1 MTIARLTESDCACVP
16 YRADEDFV
24 RCERCGFGCAAGR
37 TETTGPH
44 EVPVRPGR
52 VVRFVTVPV
61 IPRDSP
67 APGLAG
73 LRGDDVPREADLSRL
88 RAFVSS
94 LRPDF
99 ADPWAPLT
107 SDVSAPVP
115 MPKSD
120 RAPWDFT
127 APAGYGQ
134 AWNAEALA
142 SNRPAA
148 QAIVDKIRA
157 LPPDASA
164 VCRWLRYTAD
174 VTPTGCVHKIRV
186 AVGEHMADAAQRA
199 RWGLDLELGK
209 DTTPAEMHAITEAAS
224 IRRVEAPIEGKRLLA
239 AAREAWERGAK

>member
-1 MTIARLTESDCACVP
+1 MIARLTESDCACVP
-16 YRADEDFV
+16 YRVDDDFV
-24 RCERCGFGCAAGR
+24 RCERCGYGCTKEASA
-37 TETTGPH
+37 PC
-44 EVPVRPGR
+44 EVPARIGR

-67 APGLAG
+67 PPGVAG
-73 LRGDDVPREADLSRL
+73 LRGDDAPRDVDLSRL

-99 ADPWAPLT
+99 ADPWAPLA

-142 SNRPAA
+142 SNRPTA
-148 QAIVDKIRA
+148 QAIVDRIRA

-174 VTPTGCVHKIRV
+174 VTPLGCVHKIRV
-186 AVGEHMADAAQRA
+186 AVGECMADATQRA
-199 RWGLDLELGK
+199 RWGLDLDLGTG
-209 DTTPAEMHAITEAAS
+209 TTPAEMHAITEAAS
-224 IRRVEAPIEGKRLLA
+224 VRRVEAPIEGKRLLD
-239 AAREAWERGAK
+239 AARDAWEHGAK